1 MDLEESKDET
11 FAKMGEARFLS
22 TTQLIMHFANNRS
35 PNPGD
40 RIVYL
45 DGYFDLL
52 HLGHIELI
60 QKAKALG
67 DFLYVGINEDH
78 LHRDTHMTLN
88 ERVLMVLAQKSVD
101 DVIIGAPM
109 RITNEV
115 MKAYNISVVVPAL
128 EAHSRRIP
136 FETAYEVPMV
146 QGKVRS
152 LTVESNM
159 GIDLIVQRIVNN
171 QEAHL

>member
-1 MDLEESKDET
+1 MDPEESKDET
-11 FAKMGEARFLS
+11 FEKMGEARFLS

-88 ERVLMVLAQKSVD
+88 E
-101 DVIIGAPM
+101 
-109 RITNEV
+109 
-115 MKAYNISVVVPAL
+115 
-128 EAHSRRIP
+128 
-136 FETAYEVPMV
+136 
-146 QGKVRS
+146 
-152 LTVESNM
+152 
-159 GIDLIVQRIVNN
+159 
-171 QEAHL
+171 